1 MGRNHMNAII
11 ATIHVLRL
19 VILKNTCEH
28 IVVRN
33 LTNVTSVT
41 MPALPPVILG
51 DTKKLTK
58 IQRKGQNSRTK
69 VCNNNR
75 NNQPQQLQLVYSV
88 CNKCTYFCLTPDTLK
103 QRKSTQDRRSTHVN
117 YVGMSASSQVH
128 WSDTSRLT
136 KGMRISNVY
145 TVVDTIQRLNICQ
158 KGAQRFWINFL
169 QNCSIQTYRWTA
181 R

>member
-1 MGRNHMNAII
+1 MGRNHINVVI
-11 ATIHVLRL
+11 ATIHALRL

-69 VCNNNR
+69 VCNINR

-88 CNKCTYFCLTPDTLK
+88 TSARIFALLQIQLITSSRRQNGGAYCGGAVGGKCMVSKVVWSVLVYSQIWGQLK
-103 QRKSTQDRRSTHVN
+103 KSTPPP
-117 YVGMSASSQVH
+117 
-128 WSDTSRLT
+128 LFP
-136 KGMRISNVY
+136 
-145 TVVDTIQRLNICQ
+145 L
-158 KGAQRFWINFL
+158 
-169 QNCSIQTYRWTA
+169 
-181 R
+181 